1 MTGIILSGGRNARM
15 GENKAFIEIGGERIV
30 DRTIRIFR
38 EIFQEIVLV
47 TNSPLE
53 YLDLDVQIVTDIVK
67 GKAALGGI
75 YTGLF
80 HSSCDHA
87 FVCPCDMPFLNGDF
101 IRYMTGRT
109 KGHDIVVPAPLDG
122 LQPLH
127 AIYSRKCMPSIKKLI
142 DEDRLKITG
151 FYRNARVLE
160 IPADM
165 ISTFDPEDRMFFNIN
180 SPDDLGKI
188 RAVSGRQTA

>member
-1 MTGIILSGGRNARM
+1 M
-15 GENKAFIEIGGERIV
+15 GENKAFIRINGERSI

-38 EIFQEIVLV
+38 ELFDEIVLV
-47 TNSPLE
+47 TNDPPAYLE
-53 YLDLDVQIVTDIVK
+53 FDLKIVTDIVK

-80 HSSCDHA
+80 HSSCEQA

-101 IRYMTGRT
+101 IRYMTERA
-109 KGHDIVVPAPLDG
+109 KGYDVVVPAPPDG

-127 AIYSRKCMPSIKKLI
+127 AIYSRKCMHPMKKLMDI
-142 DEDRLKITG
+142 DRLKITG
-151 FYRNARVLE
+151 FYRNVRVLE

-165 ISTFDPEDRMFFNIN
+165 IATFDPENRMFFNVN
-180 SPDDLGKI
+180 SPDDLGKM
-188 RAVSGRQTA
+188 REGA